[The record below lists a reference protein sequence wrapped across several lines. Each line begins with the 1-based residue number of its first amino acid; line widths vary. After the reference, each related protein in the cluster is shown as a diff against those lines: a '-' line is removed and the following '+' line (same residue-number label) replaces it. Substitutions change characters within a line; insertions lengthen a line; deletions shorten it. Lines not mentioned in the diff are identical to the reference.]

1 MNTLNICFNIS
12 RRLMKWKKKN
22 YIEEAKKKNA
32 IDPKS
37 VPIIPIKLLI
47 LQNVTSCF
55 VPGRDFQVEVGLR
68 AVLGK
73 GEATDRS
80 L

>member
-1 MNTLNICFNIS
+1 M
-12 RRLMKWKKKN
+12 KKKEL
-22 YIEEAKKKNA
+22 YRRGKKKNA